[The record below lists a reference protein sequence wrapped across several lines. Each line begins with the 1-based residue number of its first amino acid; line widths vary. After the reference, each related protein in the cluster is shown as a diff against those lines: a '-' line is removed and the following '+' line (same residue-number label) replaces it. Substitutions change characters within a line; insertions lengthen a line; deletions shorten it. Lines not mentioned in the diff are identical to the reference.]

1 MNKAW
6 QKILA
11 RPWAAI
17 GIGGLLLV
25 SSFAFSQEADSP
37 EGSGTSQSEIAVEK
51 PTGNAESGAPDLSAL
66 LQAQPEPLVVEGFKE
81 SLEERMA
88 RKITLDVREMSVVD
102 VIKFLAIKGDLNVV
116 TSGKVQG
123 RATFYLKSV
132 TIKDALDIATLSSDL
147 AYYIDKEIIR
157 IMPAEEFEQIFGRK
171 FNEKSEIKIIQLKYA
186 KPTYVL
192 STLDNLKS
200 ALGRIIIDEDTGT
213 VVLIDTPET
222 LAKMVKVI
230 EEIETPLKPFIY
242 DLQYAKAD
250 VVAEQLKTR
259 IDANTVGTVAVD
271 ERTNKLIIRAFPERR
286 TEVEKL
292 IQEFDKPTKEVL
304 IEARILQVVFKPQY
318 DFGIDWQMDFQD
330 SSDLLLRRAKFENFF
345 LGENTSEQTIPS
357 SLKTNFSKIGIG
369 DIDVDHFETAIRA
382 LKQVND
388 TKILSNPKIL
398 VTNNQEA
405 KIHVGDTVP
414 YIISTTSG
422 TGDNAITSEDVRFVD
437 VGLKLNVTPTIND
450 DGFVTMALKPEVSTV
465 TTTVSSKGGG
475 IPQVNKTLVETTVMV
490 KDGMTIIL
498 GGLLKENKIQNRKG
512 IPLLMD
518 IPFLKN
524 IFSNTSESVEAT
536 EIVMFITPHI
546 VTGDEGYKD
555 YRGSIKPAKQ
565 YSKVE
570 DFQDVKGD
578 AVKGDAIKGDLVNA
592 DAVEGAVAKGAV
604 ENGNDVNTEKPA
616 DEPKIIAK
624 GKLEIKS

>member
-1 MNKAW
+1 MNMAW
-6 QKILA
+6 QKMFVKQ
-11 RPWAAI
+11 WAVI
-17 GIGGLLLV
+17 FIGGLLLV
-25 SSFAFSQEADSP
+25 SSFAFSQAADSP
-37 EGSGTSQSEIAVEK
+37 EGSGTPQSETAVEK
-51 PTGNAESGAPDLSAL
+51 PTGNAQNSTSEADLSVL

-147 AYYIDKEIIR
+147 AYYIDKEIIHV
-157 IMPAEEFEQIFGRK
+157 MPADEFELIFGRK

-213 VVLIDTPET
+213 VVLIDTPEA
-222 LAKMVKVI
+222 LAKMVNVI
-230 EEIETPLKPFIY
+230 GEIETPLKSFIY

-271 ERTNKLIIRAFPERR
+271 ERTNKLIVRAFPERR
-286 TEVEKL
+286 VEVERL
-292 IQEFDKPTKEVL
+292 IQELDKPTKEVL

-318 DFGIDWQMDFQD
+318 DFGIDWQMNFTD

-345 LGENTSEQTIPS
+345 LGENTSEQAIPS
-357 SLKTNFSKIGIG
+357 SLATNFSKIGIG

-498 GGLLKENKIQNRKG
+498 GGLLKENKIQNREG
-512 IPLLMD
+512 IPFLMD

-546 VTGDEGYKD
+546 VTGAEGYKD
-555 YRGSIKPAKQ
+555 YRGLLKPAKQ
-565 YSKVE
+565 YGKVVDSRGAVNE
-570 DFQDVKGD
+570 D
-578 AVKGDAIKGDLVNA
+578 AVKEV
-592 DAVEGAVAKGAV
+592 VAKGIV
-604 ENGNDVNTEKPA
+604 ENGDVEKTV
-616 DEPKIIAK
+616 DEAKIIEK
-624 GKLEIKS
+624 GKLEIKN

>member
-1 MNKAW
+1 MAW
-6 QKILA
+6 QKMFVKQ
-11 RPWAAI
+11 WAVI
-17 GIGGLLLV
+17 FIGGLLLV
-25 SSFAFSQEADSP
+25 SSFAFSQAADSP
-37 EGSGTSQSEIAVEK
+37 EGSGTPQSETAVEK
-51 PTGNAESGAPDLSAL
+51 PTGNAQNSTSEADLSVL

-147 AYYIDKEIIR
+147 AYYIDKEIIHV
-157 IMPAEEFEQIFGRK
+157 MPADEFELIFGRK

-213 VVLIDTPET
+213 VVLIDTPEA
-222 LAKMVKVI
+222 LAKMVNVI
-230 EEIETPLKPFIY
+230 GEIETPLKSFIY

-271 ERTNKLIIRAFPERR
+271 ERTNKLIVRAFPERR
-286 TEVEKL
+286 VEVERL
-292 IQEFDKPTKEVL
+292 IQELDKPTKEVL

-318 DFGIDWQMDFQD
+318 DFGIDWQMNFTD

-345 LGENTSEQTIPS
+345 LGENTSEQAIPS
-357 SLKTNFSKIGIG
+357 SLATNFSKIGIG

-422 TGDNAITSEDVRFVD
+422 TGDNAITSEDVRFVH

-498 GGLLKENKIQNRKG
+498 GGLLKENKIQNREG
-512 IPLLMD
+512 IPFLMD

-546 VTGDEGYKD
+546 VTGAEGYKD
-555 YRGSIKPAKQ
+555 YRGLLKPAKQ
-565 YSKVE
+565 YGKVVDSRGAVNE
-570 DFQDVKGD
+570 D
-578 AVKGDAIKGDLVNA
+578 AVKEV
-592 DAVEGAVAKGAV
+592 VAKGIV
-604 ENGNDVNTEKPA
+604 ENGDVEKTV
-616 DEPKIIAK
+616 DEAKIIEK
-624 GKLEIKS
+624 GKLEIKN